1 MNDKNRS
8 VSQLVEKNHAK
19 ISESFKLERKFLPLM
34 KLWKISACFLGVN
47 FSQQDAVSLLAGVL
61 V

>member
-19 ISESFKLERKFLPLM
+19 ISESFKLERKFLPN
-34 KLWKISACFLGVN
+34 KIKKD
-47 FSQQDAVSLLAGVL
+47 FSMLIWCKFMSTGCC
-61 V
+61 